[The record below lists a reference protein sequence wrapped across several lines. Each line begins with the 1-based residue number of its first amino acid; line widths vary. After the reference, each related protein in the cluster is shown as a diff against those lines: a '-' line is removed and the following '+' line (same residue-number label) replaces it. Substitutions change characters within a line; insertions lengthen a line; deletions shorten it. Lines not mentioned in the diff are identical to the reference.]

1 MRLTKHAHACI
12 QVEHDGTQIVID
24 PGGFTPRTPLLLEAA
39 DVVLV
44 THAHGDHVSYDALI
58 DAMRARAHLV
68 VYGPESVVASLRDEF
83 GERVHAV
90 DSGDEF
96 EIAGLPVSVHGG
108 LHAAVVRGVA
118 RDANVGYLLGGR
130 VFHPGDSL
138 DPPGVD
144 VDTLL
149 VPISGPWM
157 KLAEAVEF
165 VAAVKPRRAVAI
177 HEALLSHIGR
187 DLVGRI
193 LGQGGAC
200 PVPVE
205 QFTAGEEFTAGD
217 EF

>member
-24 PGGFTPRTPLLLEAA
+24 PGGFTPHTPMLLEAA

-44 THAHGDHVSYDALI
+44 THAHGDHVSLDALAS
-58 DAMRARAHLV
+58 AMSTREHLT

-83 GERVHAV
+83 GDRVRAV
-90 DSGDEF
+90 EAGDEF

-108 LHAAVVRGVA
+108 LHAAVLPGVP
-118 RDANVGYLLGGR
+118 RVPNVGYLLGGQ
-130 VFHPGDSL
+130 VYHPGDSL
-138 DPPGVD
+138 EPPGVD

-157 KLAEAVEF
+157 KLAEVVEF
-165 VAAVKPRRAVAI
+165 VTVVKPRRAIAI
-177 HEALLSHIGR
+177 HEALLSRIGLE
-187 DLVGRI
+187 LVGRI
-193 LGQGGAC
+193 LGEGGAC

-205 QFTAGEEFTAGD
+205 QFTPGEEFWPSR
-217 EF
+217 